1 VLKVSFWKQ
10 KTRSS
15 PDNKPACVLI
25 SDFLAFRSMKNKFLL
40 FINYPISGIFC
51 SSRNRLRW
59 LISWQMANEYTII
72 KIMRKSTFVE
82 LTIQD

>member
-1 VLKVSFWKQ
+1 
-10 KTRSS
+10 
-15 PDNKPACVLI
+15 
-25 SDFLAFRSMKNKFLL
+25 MKNKFLL